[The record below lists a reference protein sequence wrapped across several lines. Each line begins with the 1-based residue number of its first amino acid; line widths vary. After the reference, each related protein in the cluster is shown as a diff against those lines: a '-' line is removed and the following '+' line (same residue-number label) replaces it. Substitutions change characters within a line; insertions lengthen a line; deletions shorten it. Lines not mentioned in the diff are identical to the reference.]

1 MQLGEQRGHVQNR
14 VLVVLVRALLQP
26 VLPEEIEQARVH
38 RVRLAEEKHV
48 VQHGRQHVHDR
59 LEILSILIA
68 KIDGRSHVMNGKKR
82 HFAAD
87 LRSIELFQGDLLAE
101 RRLGDDFEG
110 REEIADEFRQ
120 HGDFA
125 KQHFQRGAMIEH
137 DLAVLL
143 RDVDPRFDPRLL
155 VLFAVLLDRV
165 FAGLDRA
172 VLLVDSRVQ
181 NRVLHDDEAK
191 QHEQAGKEIATLF
204 GGHVDDLLA
213 AQLA

>member
-1 MQLGEQRGHVQNR
+1 M
-14 VLVVLVRALLQP
+14 
-26 VLPEEIEQARVH
+26 
-38 RVRLAEEKHV
+38 
-48 VQHGRQHVHDR
+48 
-59 LEILSILIA
+59 
-68 KIDGRSHVMNGKKR
+68 
-82 HFAAD
+82 
-87 LRSIELFQGDLLAE
+87 AE